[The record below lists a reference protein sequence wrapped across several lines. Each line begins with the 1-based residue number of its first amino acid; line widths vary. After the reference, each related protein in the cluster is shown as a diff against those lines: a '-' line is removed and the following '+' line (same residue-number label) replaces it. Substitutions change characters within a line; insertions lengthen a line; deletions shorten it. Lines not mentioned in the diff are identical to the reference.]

1 MMPCRLGFTFCEI
14 PFHTKCLALL
24 SRNQNERTPFDH
36 EAHEG
41 FKKFVILTFVIFVC
55 FVVILPLA
63 FDCGAAA
70 LG

>member
-1 MMPCRLGFTFCEI
+1 MFKPLNRCAPFKTFK
-14 PFHTKCLALL
+14 PLDA
-24 SRNQNERTPFDH
+24 TPFDH

-41 FKKFVILTFVIFVC
+41 FQKFVILTFVIFVC